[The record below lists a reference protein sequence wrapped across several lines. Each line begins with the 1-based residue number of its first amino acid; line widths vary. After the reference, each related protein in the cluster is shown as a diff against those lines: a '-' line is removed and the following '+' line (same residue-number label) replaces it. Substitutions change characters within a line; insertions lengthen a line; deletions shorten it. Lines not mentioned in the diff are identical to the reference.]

1 MSTSLIKKFYKLTQ
15 GKIKIIGVGGVDS
28 GRSAFEK
35 IAAGANVVQLYTGM
49 VYKGPN
55 IVKEIKKEL
64 ISILKKK
71 TLVTLKKLLELKLDQ
86 SNYNNYIAIGKFMSK
101 RCFF

>member
-1 MSTSLIKKFYKLTQ
+1 
-15 GKIKIIGVGGVDS
+15 
-28 GRSAFEK
+28 
-35 IAAGANVVQLYTGM
+35 M

-86 SNYNNYIAIGKFMSK
+86 SNYNNYTAKGKFMSK
-101 RCFF
+101 DVN